1 MRLSRLASLA
11 LAVVSMLAAANE
23 AQARYVGNLNL
34 FVGEKW
40 LDNGDWSPADEQP
53 QYGLMLAFGEERA
66 PVHFS
71 LDVFLSN
78 VEITDA
84 NPTVDTIVRG
94 ASTEFAMGV
103 RKVWG
108 QKATRPHLGAG
119 VDVVQVSE
127 NRDGPTGLVK
137 NSDRGYG
144 AWVDGGVTWRI
155 ASHLNLGIEARY
167 SVLNV
172 YLGKG
177 EALRD
182 VAAGG
187 IHLGVLIGYGW

>member
-1 MRLSRLASLA
+1 
-11 LAVVSMLAAANE
+11 MLAAANE
-23 AQARYVGNLNL
+23 AHAHYVGNLN
-34 FVGEKW
+34 FFFGRKW
-40 LDNGDWSPADEQP
+40 LNNGDWSPADQQP

-71 LDVFLSN
+71 LDAFVSN
-78 VEITDA
+78 VEIKDA
-84 NPTVDTIVRG
+84 NPAFDTIVRG
-94 ASTEFAMGV
+94 ASTEVDVGV

-119 VDVVQVSE
+119 VCVVQVSE
-127 NRDGPTGLVK
+127 HRDGPTGLVI

-144 AWVDGGVTWRI
+144 AWVDGGVTWRL

-177 EALRD
+177 AAIRD
-182 VAAGG
+182 VTAGG
-187 IHLGVLIGYGW
+187 MHLGVLIGYGW

>member
-1 MRLSRLASLA
+1 MRLSRLAPIVLA
-11 LAVVSMLAAANE
+11 AVSILAAANE

-40 LDNGDWSPADEQP
+40 LDNGDWSPSNEQP

-84 NPTVDTIVRG
+84 NPAVDTIVRG
-94 ASTEFAMGV
+94 ASTEIAMGV

-167 SVLNV
+167 SVLIV
-172 YLGKG
+172 YLGQG

>member
-1 MRLSRLASLA
+1 MRLPRFAPVV
-11 LAVVSMLAAANE
+11 LAVMSILAAGSE

-34 FVGEKW
+34 FVGQKW

-71 LDVFLSN
+71 LDVFRSA
-78 VEITDA
+78 VSVTDA
-84 NPTVDTIVRG
+84 NPAVDTIVQG
-94 ASTEFAMGV
+94 TSTEFDIGV

-108 QKATRPHLGAG
+108 QRATRPHLGAG
-119 VDVVQVSE
+119 ACVVQVSE
-127 NRDGPTGLVK
+127 DRDGPTGFV
-137 NSDRGYG
+137 NNDDRGYG
-144 AWVDGGVTWRI
+144 AWVDAGVTWRL
-155 ASHLNLGIEARY
+155 ASHLNLGLEVRY

-177 EALRD
+177 EAVRD

>member
-1 MRLSRLASLA
+1 MRLSRAAPL
-11 LAVVSMLAAANE
+11 VLAAVSILGAVNE
-23 AQARYVGNLNL
+23 AQARYLGNLNL

-40 LDNGDWSPADEQP
+40 LNSGDWSPADQQR

-66 PVHFS
+66 PVHFAID
-71 LDVFLSN
+71 LFLANVDV
-78 VEITDA
+78 TDA
-84 NPTVDTIVRG
+84 NPAVDTIIRG
-94 ASTEFAMGV
+94 ASTEIAIGV

-155 ASHLNLGIEARY
+155 ASHLNLGFEARY

-177 EALRD
+177 EATRD
-182 VAAGG
+182 VTAGG

>member
-1 MRLSRLASLA
+1 MRLSRVAPLV
-11 LAVVSMLAAANE
+11 LAVLSMLATADQ
-23 AQARYVGNLNL
+23 AQARYVGNLNA

-40 LDNGDWSPADEQP
+40 LDNGDWSPADEQR

-71 LDVFLSN
+71 MDMFVSTVDV
-78 VEITDA
+78 TDA
-84 NPTVDTIVRG
+84 NPAVDTIVRG
-94 ASTEFAMGV
+94 ASTEFDIGV

-108 QKATRPHLGAG
+108 EKATRPHLGAG
-119 VDVVQVSE
+119 ACVVQVSE
-127 NRDGPTGLVK
+127 HRDGPTGLVK
-137 NSDRGYG
+137 NGDRGYG
-144 AWVDGGVTWRI
+144 AWVDGGVTWRL
-155 ASHLNLGIEARY
+155 ASHLNLGFELRY

-177 EALRD
+177 AATRD

-187 IHLGVLIGYGW
+187 IQLGVLIGYGW

>member
-1 MRLSRLASLA
+1 MRLSRLAPIVLA
-11 LAVVSMLAAANE
+11 AVSILAAANE

-40 LDNGDWSPADEQP
+40 LDNGDWSPSDEQP

-94 ASTEFAMGV
+94 ASTEIAMGV

-172 YLGKG
+172 YLGQG